1 MPIDSRANGQTIDET
16 WFNILK
22 DAIEALEASDV
33 LQTTGMQIHFEVQ
46 GNYSKSSTK
55 EDVMFYQVM
64 QDLTVLSA
72 RLYVYTPG
80 SAGST
85 QVDIKRKRGAGAYT
99 SLFTT
104 KPSIPYTAG
113 ASKSS
118 DNGTGATAA
127 VIDSTVDELLAGD
140 ILRFDFTA
148 VQTNGIHC
156 WLSLVVEPTGV

>member
-33 LQTTGMQIHFEVQ
+33 LQTTGLQIHFEIQ
-46 GNYSKSSTK
+46 GDYSRESSK
-55 EDVMFYQVM
+55 QDVIFYQVM

-72 RLYVYTPG
+72 RLYILTAG

-85 QVDIKRKRGAGAYT
+85 QVDIKRKRAAGSYT
-99 SLFTT
+99 TLFTT
-104 KPSIPYTAG
+104 KPAVPYTAG
-113 ASKSS
+113 SSKTS

-127 VIDSTVDELLAGD
+127 VVDSTVDELLAGD
-140 ILRFDFTA
+140 VLRFDFTA
-148 VQTNGIHC
+148 VQTNGIGC
-156 WLSLVVEPTGV
+156 VLSLVVEPTGV